1 MSKAEIL
8 NELPRLGLKE
18 RREIFE
24 RIGELEEQDLLKGGE
39 PTTEEKTLLDRE
51 WEEFRQN
58 PQAGSTWAE
67 VEARLRKPT
76 RS

>member
-8 NELPRLGLKE
+8 HELPKLELSE
-18 RREIFE
+18 LREIFE

-39 PTTEEKTLLDRE
+39 PTAEEKALLDRE
-51 WEEFRQN
+51 LEEFQQN
-58 PQAGSTWAE
+58 PQAGSSWAE

>member
-1 MSKAEIL
+1 MSKADIL
-8 NELPRLGLKE
+8 NELPRLGLGE

-24 RIGELEEQDLLKGGE
+24 RIGEMEEQDLLKGGE
-39 PTTEEKTLLDRE
+39 PTTEEKALLDRE
-51 WEEFRQN
+51 LEEFHQN
-58 PQAGSTWAE
+58 PQAGSTWEE

>member
-8 NELPRLGLKE
+8 NELPKLRPGE

-39 PTTEEKTLLDRE
+39 PTAEEKSLLDRE
-51 WEEFRQN
+51 LEEFRHN

-67 VEARLRKPT
+67 VEARLRKS
-76 RS
+76 RQS

>member
-8 NELPRLGLKE
+8 KELPKMGLGD

-24 RIGELEEQDLLKGGE
+24 RIGELEDQDLIKGGE
-39 PTTEEKTLLDRE
+39 PTAEDKALLDRE
-51 WEEFRQN
+51 LEEFRQD
-58 PQAGSTWAE
+58 PQAGSTWDE
-67 VEARLRKPT
+67 VKARLRKPT